1 MALSMILGVIGF
13 FGFGITIH
21 YKTHWLGPVACYG
34 TAYTS
39 LVFMV
44 VCVFGY
50 ILDCYRKHNAEA
62 FVAINSRNTL
72 TFGLTFIANPWLQH
86 GGPMEVFCVLGSVF
100 VFCSLLAIP
109 LW

>member
-1 MALSMILGVIGF
+1 MAVAILLGVIGL
-13 FGFGITIH
+13 FGFGITIQ

-39 LVFMV
+39 VVFMV
-44 VCVFGY
+44 VCVYGY

-62 FVAINSRNTL
+62 FVAINSRNVL
-72 TFGLTFIANPWLQH
+72 TFGLTFIAIPWLER
-86 GGPMEVFCVLGSVF
+86 GGPMQVSIVLGSVF
-100 VFCSLLAIP
+100 LICSLLAIP